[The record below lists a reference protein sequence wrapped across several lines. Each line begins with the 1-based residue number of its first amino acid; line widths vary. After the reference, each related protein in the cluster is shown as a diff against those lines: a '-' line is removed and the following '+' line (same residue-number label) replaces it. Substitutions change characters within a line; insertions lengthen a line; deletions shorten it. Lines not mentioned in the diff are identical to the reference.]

1 MEVRPTRSATRD
13 SPPQILKSGTQ
24 LQVGARMWQNVHG
37 VGLDLSW
44 INDPDASRNASL
56 ESHEWGGGGDAGM
69 GDAGGGVG
77 CRGGRSGTGGG
88 GDCGPDKTRNNK
100 RRSRLVKFGV
110 GVLVRRRRIL
120 PRHCHQVAAAAVV
133 WDHGIGGGSSRHGR
147 GHWMGG
153 GGE

>member
-1 MEVRPTRSATRD
+1 MVVEVRPTRGRATRD

-56 ESHEWGGGGDAGM
+56 ESHEWGGGGDDAGM
-69 GDAGGGVG
+69 GDAG
-77 CRGGRSGTGGG
+77 CRGSRSG
-88 GDCGPDKTRNNK
+88 R
-100 RRSRLVKFGV
+100 
-110 GVLVRRRRIL
+110 
-120 PRHCHQVAAAAVV
+120 
-133 WDHGIGGGSSRHGR
+133 
-147 GHWMGG
+147 GG